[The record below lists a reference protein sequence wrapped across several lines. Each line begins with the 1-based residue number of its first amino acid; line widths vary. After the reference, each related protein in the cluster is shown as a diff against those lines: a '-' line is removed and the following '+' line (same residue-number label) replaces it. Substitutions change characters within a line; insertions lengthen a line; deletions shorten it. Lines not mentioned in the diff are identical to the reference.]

1 MKLLT
6 DFEITATFSVAKVVA
21 TCHRGDE
28 GSL

>member
-6 DFEITATFSVAKVVA
+6 DFEITATFSVAKVA
-21 TCHRGDE
+21 TCHHGNE